1 MREFN
6 LVLYSVCGAW
16 FLFLSTGQF
25 KLLDVTVLW
34 GQPEG
39 GEGCCVLYLVI
50 VELEVKRFGPRVMHS
65 LCFYGLKAEKAFGK
79 RAFWNFFPFT
89 SRGVASMHNPD
100 LMHLGHLKHLLGY

>member
-6 LVLYSVCGAW
+6 LVLYSVCGAC

-50 VELEVKRFGPRVMHS
+50 VEPEVKRFGPRVMHS
-65 LCFYGLKAEKAFGK
+65 LFYLWFE
-79 RAFWNFFPFT
+79 
-89 SRGVASMHNPD
+89 SRERLWKMSV
-100 LMHLGHLKHLLGY
+100 LGILSIHK